1 MLALLY
7 IGGRWLEARERQP
20 ETRGDYQQR
29 YIYEETIEVG
39 GQAKGFEQ
47 IAGVDN
53 SYIFADDIEM
63 PYGRKL
69 PLWLAGFTY

>member
-1 MLALLY
+1 MEY
-7 IGGRWLEARERQP
+7 RKQK
-20 ETRGDYQQR
+20 GDFLVDGKF
-29 YIYEETIEVG
+29 TIEVG